1 MDLEEITR
9 SLYEKESNKQIVR
22 EKALYNLQMKE

>member
-1 MDLEEITR
+1 MDLEEIIR
-9 SLYEKESNKQIVR
+9 SLYEEESNKQIVR